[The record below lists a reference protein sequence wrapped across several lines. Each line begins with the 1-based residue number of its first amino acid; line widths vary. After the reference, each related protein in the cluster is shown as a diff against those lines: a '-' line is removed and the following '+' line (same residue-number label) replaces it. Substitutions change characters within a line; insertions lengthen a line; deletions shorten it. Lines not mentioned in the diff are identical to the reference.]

1 MTAAHYDRLVDL
13 LAAAARTDQAKASLP
28 GGVRAT
34 SVTRTLEIR
43 RRPDES
49 AEGFQAPSA

>member
-13 LAAAARTDQAKASLP
+13 LAAAARMDQAKASLP

-43 RRPDES
+43 R
-49 AEGFQAPSA
+49 G